1 MYLGTLTSA
10 PHSIRTQLCSTA
22 GQPQLLPAPAVP
34 KVGPVP
40 SPGDALPPP
49 APSPRPTGFL
59 SAAGH
64 SGRPHLLLDRRL
76 APKSRRS
83 ALNAVIGIVGG
94 RHPSWQ
100 DNRRSPMDTGAT
112 APARARKR
120 KGSENDAFIEE
131 VKKMRESRLEI
142 ERDRKARVDK
152 FFELEK
158 SKLDLE
164 RDKHDTKVM
173 ETDTSTNG

>member
-1 MYLGTLTSA
+1 
-10 PHSIRTQLCSTA
+10 
-22 GQPQLLPAPAVP
+22 
-34 KVGPVP
+34 
-40 SPGDALPPP
+40 
-49 APSPRPTGFL
+49 
-59 SAAGH
+59 
-64 SGRPHLLLDRRL
+64 
-76 APKSRRS
+76 
-83 ALNAVIGIVGG
+83 
-94 RHPSWQ
+94 
-100 DNRRSPMDTGAT
+100 MDTGAT